1 MSKIIG
7 SIPALFC
14 CALIVLKVTSVL
26 TMSWWVV
33 VLCPILVGFLLPS
46 TRECDCDDLIVQ
58 GARGPVGPMGP
69 KGEKGDPCECSKH
82 R

>member
-33 VLCPILVGFLLPS
+33 VLCPILVGMLLPS
-46 TRECDCDDLIVQ
+46 TRECECDDLIVQ

-69 KGEKGDPCECSKH
+69 KGDKGDPCECSKH

>member
-1 MSKIIG
+1 M
-7 SIPALFC
+7 PALLC

-69 KGEKGDPCECSKH
+69 KGDPCECSKH
-82 R
+82 RYTKIKI

>member
-7 SIPALFC
+7 YIPALLC
-14 CALIVLKVTSVL
+14 CALILLKVTSVL

>member
-7 SIPALFC
+7 CIPALFC
-14 CALIVLKVTSVL
+14 CALIILKVTSVL

-33 VLCPILVGFLLPS
+33 VLCPILVGMLLPS
-46 TRECDCDDLIVQ
+46 TSECECDDLIVQ

-69 KGEKGDPCECSKH
+69 KGDKGDPCECSKH

>member
-7 SIPALFC
+7 CIPALVC

-33 VLCPILVGFLLPS
+33 ILCPILVGMLLPS
-46 TRECDCDDLIVQ
+46 TSECDDLIVQ

-69 KGEKGDPCECSKH
+69 KGDKGDPCECSKH